1 MKIRNYS
8 EIQELNAALEKCT
21 NSVWLMGPN
30 GEFYD
35 MKNPEEFINGI
46 LRLTEGNKNN
56 DADQFGLYTNTLQ
69 DEVILKDVC
78 RKLAA

>member
-30 GEFYD
+30 DEFYD

-46 LRLTEGNKNN
+46 LRLTEGNKSN